1 MNDIKTLLKQFDCNE
16 EEMIIFSSLLQDGE
30 QTVASIAKNTSTKR
44 TTVYGIIYK
53 LKEKNLIEE
62 LYKNKV
68 KTYRTVDKDN
78 LKNTIETKIESLK
91 NIKTN
96 VDSLIASLSGT
107 KASKPEL
114 KFFEG
119 KEGVQYVLN
128 DLIIRRNIETE
139 SFWPIEKM
147 VKILGKDY
155 FKFLNKERIKR
166 NIYTR
171 AIWPEKQIIDTET
184 HPYLGNGEEFLREIR
199 IAPKQIDFT
208 MGYWIYENNVAF
220 ISSEREV
227 YAFIIKS
234 EEFAD
239 MLRKQF
245 NLVWNISHTLKQKPN
260 PEVQKFLKE
269 VYKQN

>member
-1 MNDIKTLLKQFDCNE
+1 MDQIENLLKQFDCNE
-16 EEMIIFSSLLQDGE
+16 DEMSIFSTLLNAGE

-44 TTVYGIIYK
+44 TTVYGIITR
-53 LKEKNLIEE
+53 LLQKNLIEE
-62 LYKNKV
+62 IHKNSV
-68 KTYRTVDKDN
+68 KTYRTIDKEN
-78 LKNTIETKIESLK
+78 LKKNLDKKIGDLTALK
-91 NIKTN
+91 NN
-96 VDSLIASLSGT
+96 VDAMVTSLSGSKT
-107 KASKPEL
+107 TKPEL

-119 KEGVQYVLN
+119 KEGVQFVLN
-128 DLIIRRNIETE
+128 DLIIRKNIETE

-171 AIWPEKQIIDTET
+171 AIWPEKQIIDTKV
-184 HPYLGNGEEFLREIR
+184 HPYLGSGEEFLREIR
-199 IAPKQIDFT
+199 IAPKQIDFS

-220 ISSEREV
+220 ISSEKEV

-239 MLRKQF
+239 MLRKQWE
-245 NLVWNISHTLKQKPN
+245 LVWSLSKPLKQKQN
-260 PEVQKFLKE
+260 PEIKKFLKE
-269 VYKQN
+269 I